1 MNNNRKRII
10 SVTDGLVRYYGLL
23 IQRIVDC
30 FKCYEYNHYDS

>member
-10 SVTDGLVRYYGLL
+10 SVTDGLVKYGLL

-30 FKCYEYNHYDS
+30 FKFYEYNRYDS